1 MILQKTIPLFI
12 GISSGSFNVSI
23 FPLISPLLS
32 FTPLS
37 FRFVCTFLPFRF
49 VCTFLS
55 FRFVC
60 TFLSFRFVCTF
71 LHLLDLPSLFQGRD
85 FKSYDHRHVQVTCL
99 WDNDILH
106 EDMCRP
112 MYRLWNESSSRSNLL
127 HALATEP
134 RGISELNMRQIIGYI
149 QANDMGAAMKVV
161 LNERIRSS
169 KIRVIQ
175 QHHSLYRELLFLSF
189 AALGRE
195 NIDHGELNVVS
206 F

>member
-1 MILQKTIPLFI
+1 MHSP
-12 GISSGSFNVSI
+12 SSFELT
-23 FPLISPLLS
+23 FP
-32 FTPLS
+32 
-37 FRFVCTFLPFRF
+37 
-49 VCTFLS
+49 
-55 FRFVC
+55 
-60 TFLSFRFVCTF
+60 
-71 LHLLDLPSLFQGRD
+71 FQGRD
-85 FKSYDHRHVQVTCL
+85 FKSCDHRHVEVTCL

-112 MYRLWNESSSRSNLL
+112 MYKLWNESSSRSNLL
-127 HALATEP
+127 QVLATEP

-169 KIRVIQ
+169 KIRVM

-195 NIDHGELNVVS
+195 NIDHGEFELLELELS
-206 F
+206 